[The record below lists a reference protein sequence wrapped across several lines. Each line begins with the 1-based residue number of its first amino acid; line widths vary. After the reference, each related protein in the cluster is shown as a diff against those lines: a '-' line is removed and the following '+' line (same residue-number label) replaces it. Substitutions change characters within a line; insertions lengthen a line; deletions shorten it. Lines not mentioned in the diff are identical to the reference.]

1 MITIFELGIIIGRL
15 NHVLPGLGSE
25 TYLLPCQLLKLKF
38 LTVLPHSPQRLM
50 LAWCAQMVHYWQK
63 ICSQSRWSKQQSSL
77 ASEHH
82 TRNRFLKAFGALY
95 ESSQVRRS
103 NHDTATRLYE
113 KNLRKKSL
121 RSFSAVNSED
131 NEYSRQY
138 SVTKGFHALKS
149 TLDNRRG
156 KDINMQEE
164 DDVDEYKYGASLGK
178 HALHGFSTELEHA
191 REASAIIHW
200 KDCMRAKVLRNWII
214 TVRRK
219 AAERRQEDQLR
230 ALQAKILLRRCIN
243 IWHSS
248 AKQLNTERRAEVARA
263 HELWSRRNKFMKE
276 RVWTA
281 WIQEQEEKDS
291 TQHLKETQADALRNS
306 NDRSAAAMTAWRHL
320 VSEKERDQEL
330 SSVAERYWRKHAL
343 HSAIAIWQDYK
354 ADRVKAANDALKAL
368 DYLNKTLKQKTWD
381 AWRPWHE
388 RHTSE
393 ARDLVKASQM
403 YK

>member
-1 MITIFELGIIIGRL
+1 MSIVEADI
-15 NHVLPGLGSE
+15 SD
-25 TYLLPCQLLKLKF
+25 
-38 LTVLPHSPQRLM
+38 TVLSHSPQRLM

-82 TRNRFLKAFGALY
+82 TRNRSLKAFGALH
-95 ESSQVRRS
+95 ESSQVRRRK
-103 NHDTATRLYE
+103 HDTATRLFE

-121 RSFSAVNSED
+121 RSFAAVSLED

-138 SVTKGFHALKS
+138 SVAKEFHPLKS

-164 DDVDEYKYGASLGK
+164 DDIDEYKYGASLRK
-178 HALHGFSTELEHA
+178 HALHGFPTELEDTC
-191 REASAIIHW
+191 EASAIIHW
-200 KDCMRAKVLRNWII
+200 KDFLRAKVLRNWII

-219 AAERRQEDQLR
+219 AAERRQEDQLH
-230 ALQAKILLRRCIN
+230 ALRTEILLRRYIN
-243 IWHSS
+243 IWYSS

-263 HELWSRRNKFMKE
+263 HELWSRRNKLMKE

-281 WIQEQEEKDS
+281 WIQEREKDS
-291 TQHLKETQADALRNS
+291 KQHLKETQADELRNS

-330 SSVAERYWRKHAL
+330 SSVAERYWKKHAL
-343 HSAIAIWQDYK
+343 RSAIDIWQDYK
-354 ADRVKAANDALKAL
+354 ADRIQAANDALKAL
-368 DYLNKTLKQKTWD
+368 DYLKKNLKQKTWD

-388 RHTSE
+388 RHTSK